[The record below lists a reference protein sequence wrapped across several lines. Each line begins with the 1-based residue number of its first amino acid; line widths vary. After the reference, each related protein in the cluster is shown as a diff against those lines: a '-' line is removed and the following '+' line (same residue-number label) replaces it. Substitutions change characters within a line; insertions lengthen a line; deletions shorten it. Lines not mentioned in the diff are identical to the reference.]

1 MDPSCVHGHII
12 IQHHFLRDTTLYVFT
27 STPTSVNIFILVFE
41 NMLINVIFQF
51 NNNNNNN
58 HNNNNNIKIFKL

>member
-12 IQHHFLRDTTLYVFT
+12 IQHHFLRDTTLPVF
-27 STPTSVNIFILVFE
+27 SSIPTSVNIFILVFE
-41 NMLINVIFQF
+41 NMLKNVIFQF

-58 HNNNNNIKIFKL
+58 NNNNKIFKL